1 MDDSMAND
9 ILTGVRDAVLEVLP
23 KVWAVYVHGSF
34 ALGDARPDSDLDLA
48 VLLPPDEALEQT
60 WELAA
65 ILSARVGRE
74 VDLVDLRIVSDVLRM
89 QVLRNGHVLYNAR
102 PAEVLEWEAQ
112 AMTRYGHYR
121 REVAGLI
128 EQFQETG
135 IGYAESQP

>member
-9 ILTGVRDAVLEVLP
+9 TLASVREAVLEILP
-23 KVWAVYVHGSF
+23 KAWAVYVHGSF
-34 ALGDARPDSDLDLA
+34 AFGDARPDSDLDLA
-48 VLLPPDEALEQT
+48 VLMPPGQTLEQP

-65 ILSARVGRE
+65 KLGSRVGWD
-74 VDLVDLRIVSDVLRM
+74 VDLADLRQASDVLRM
-89 QVLRNGHVLYNAR
+89 QLLEHGQVLYNTR

-112 AMTRYGHYR
+112 AMTRYEHYR

-135 IGYAESQP
+135 IGYAELRQ